1 MYEFCISSHNLSQS
15 KVFNTHV
22 LLLKSILFLSLFS
35 EADIVTRVDK
45 SSVIF
50 LSVFTEA

>member
-1 MYEFCISSHNLSQS
+1 MYEFRHTIWANPKYLI
-15 KVFNTHV
+15 HV